1 MPSTSRRETRHPLLS
16 LSSHNGILSEGSEL
30 STKETYRIKLG
41 CGDLGISHLML
52 VFTKVK
58 STDCPRT
65 RPSSTVVSLS
75 GD

>member
-1 MPSTSRRETRHPLLS
+1 MVFYQKVLKYHPA
-16 LSSHNGILSEGSEL
+16 
-30 STKETYRIKLG
+30 ETYRIKLG

-65 RPSSTVVSLS
+65 RPSSPVVSLS